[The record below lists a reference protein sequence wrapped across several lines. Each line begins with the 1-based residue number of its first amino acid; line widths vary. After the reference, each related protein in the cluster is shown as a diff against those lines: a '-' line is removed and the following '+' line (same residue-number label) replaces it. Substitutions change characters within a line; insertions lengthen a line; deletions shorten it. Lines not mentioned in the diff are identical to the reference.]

1 MLVHKTARLE
11 TARSACYAAIPW
23 LLQPALPQA
32 HVTLN
37 PDAPC
42 FTPPHNISLLA
53 RTRLACLWRS
63 SWLARSPLAPP
74 SLCSIFLWSGL
85 LILLT
90 YVASDA
96 RPLPQLVVRTTATPH
111 YCRSHYCRSLYL
123 LSLSTAN
130 RSIANRSAIA
140 PLTLFTLATVARS
153 LHACDAR
160 PHVHRSRC
168 RLMSSLHGKAY
179 SNARSHRGPLALP
192 TPGRRSNSTD
202 ALTLPTHSGHSTAAR
217 STVRLSLVALA
228 LLSRALSLHALPP
241 L

>member
-1 MLVHKTARLE
+1 MLVHKAARLE

-53 RTRLACLWRS
+53 RARLACLWRS
-63 SWLARSPLAPP
+63 SWLALSPLAPP
-74 SLCSIFLWSGL
+74 SLLHLFVVGSTEYCRTL
-85 LILLT
+85 LP
-90 YVASDA
+90 
-96 RPLPQLVVRTTATPH
+96 RPLALPQLVVARTTATRTTAARTTAA
-111 YCRSHYCRSLYL
+111 RSTSSRSLPQIAL
-123 LSLSTAN
+123 QSLYRKS
-130 RSIANRSAIA
+130 
-140 PLTLFTLATVARS
+140 LTLFTLATVARS
-153 LHACDAR
+153 LHACAAR

-202 ALTLPTHSGHSTAAR
+202 ALSLYRRTLGTLQPR
-217 STVRLSLVALA
+217 A
-228 LLSRALSLHALPP
+228 LL
-241 L
+241 